1 VRLHLQYNG
10 KQIILATWNETKQRW
25 LQQGFMAASLP
36 VRPLYPGEVPDVDET
51 GDTCVENALLKARA
65 VYQTLKDENGVVV
78 AEDSAL
84 CVDALAGF
92 PGARTARWAP
102 GSDDDRSRLLLEKL
116 AHIPEAQRTA
126 HFLSVIALIFP
137 AGQEHLCD
145 GTLYGSIALAP
156 LGEYAEGYDRIFTL
170 SDGQTIAQVGR
181 AQVEPF
187 DHRRQ
192 AIHKALALIQAWTM
206 QT

>member
-1 VRLHLQYNG
+1 MLYNG
-10 KQIILATWNETKQRW
+10 KQIILATWNATKQRW
-25 LQQGFMAASLP
+25 LHQGFMPASLP
-36 VRPLYPGEVPDVDET
+36 MRFLFPGEVPDVDET
-51 GDTCVENALLKARA
+51 GNTCAENALLKARA
-65 VYQTLKDENGVVV
+65 VYQTLKGEDGVIV

-116 AHIPEAQRTA
+116 AHIPEAQRAA

-137 AGQEHLCD
+137 DGQEHLCD
-145 GTLYGSIALAP
+145 GTLHGSIALAP
-156 LGEYAEGYDRIFTL
+156 VGKYSEGYDRIFTL
-170 SDGQTIAQVGR
+170 ADGQTIAQVGR
-181 AQVEPF
+181 AKVEPF

-192 AIHKALALIQAWTM
+192 AIHKALALIQAWTS
-206 QT
+206 QA